1 MNKFLYMTV
10 PFILLSLSSGGQTET
25 SRGMEFF
32 HGSFEEALE
41 KAEEEDKL
49 VFVDVYTTWCGPCK
63 VMAQTVFPDQEVG
76 EYFNARF
83 INFKLDAEDETI
95 DGPRISNTYDVSAYP
110 TLLFLNPDGTEI
122 GRGVA
127 GYDKEGFLSLAENVL
142 SKQSPDVELLAQL
155 SVRYDE
161 GERERDFVQQYLYTA
176 SLVHAGNYNTET
188 RMEHSQK
195 MGPIFEEYIETHREN
210 DTTLIN
216 EKDFQLIRSYA
227 ARRPKSHPAVAFV
240 VENYD
245 SFKKVVPEFSLNYF
259 VIECNY
265 STVMDLA
272 QAGDKSYVD
281 HIALLDTDLAQAH
294 SMIAAEDPASAILKD
309 QLIPRARTEY
319 LIGTQD
325 WAGYTAQ
332 VKQKLENAEDEVA
345 RARIMGRAANRL
357 MNSGEEQYVQIGDE
371 WATKAYQ
378 VDKTEPINVMNY
390 SSVLIKLRNLEAA
403 LEVYEEMLATLVP
416 SSPHYNFRDYMEAS
430 IARVKEM
437 MNVEEET
444 DTDRDTDT

>member
-1 MNKFLYMTV
+1 MKNFLYLTV
-10 PFILLSLSSGGQTET
+10 PFIMLSLSSSGQTET
-25 SRGMEFF
+25 ARGMEFF

-127 GYDKEGFLSLAENVL
+127 GYDKEGFLSLAENML
-142 SKQSPDVELLAQL
+142 SEQSVDVELLAKL
-155 SVRYDE
+155 SGRYDE
-161 GERERDFVQQYLYTA
+161 GNRDKDFVQQYLYTA
-176 SLVHAGNYNTET
+176 SLVQAGNYNMEA
-188 RMEHSQK
+188 RVEHSQN
-195 MGPIFEEYIETHREN
+195 MGPIFEEYIETHREKR
-210 DTTLIN
+210 TTLIN

-245 SFKKVVPEFSLNYF
+245 AFKQVVPEFSLCYF

-272 QAGDKSYVD
+272 QAGDKSYID
-281 HIALLDTDLAQAH
+281 HIALLDTDLAEAH
-294 SMIAAEDPASAILKD
+294 SMIAADDPASAILKD

-332 VKQKLENAEDEVA
+332 VKQKLENAEDEFA

-390 SSVLIKLRNLEAA
+390 SSVLIKSGNLEAA

-437 MNVEEET
+437 MNAEKET
-444 DTDRDTDT
+444 DTDQNTDT